1 MYGPSP
7 YISLLN
13 SEGLTS
19 SDPNEAMPLFTTD
32 TDNEGP
38 AAAGIG
44 VSPWWEA
51 CSQTAGCF
59 GV

>member
-1 MYGPSP
+1 MKCMGQV
-7 YISLLN
+7 L

-19 SDPNEAMPLFTTD
+19 SDPNEAMPLFNTD